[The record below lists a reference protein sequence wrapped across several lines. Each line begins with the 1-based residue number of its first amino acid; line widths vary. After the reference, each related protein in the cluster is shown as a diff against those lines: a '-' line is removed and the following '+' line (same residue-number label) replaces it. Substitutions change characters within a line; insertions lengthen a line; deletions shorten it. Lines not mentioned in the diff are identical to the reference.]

1 MKTSKEPEVTPIE
14 GGKNSDPVLE
24 KEPVITPVDPEPTAT
39 EAGKNSEPTEPTFT
53 QEEVNQLLGKI
64 RSEGRT
70 KGNEQAIDDILEKT
84 GIDSLESLIAI
95 ADEHKELTLSAMTEK
110 ERLESELADSKLAQ
124 ERAEAKEASA
134 TLSANE
140 AVIKSAV
147 VGAAAGRFESAEAAY
162 MLLDTDSLVLA
173 EDGSVEGI
181 EEALDALLETYPF
194 LKKGGVTSIV
204 SPTNPA
210 NPTPPTGRTDEQRRA
225 EYFGRA
231 VTDKFWK
238 GGEVRELV
246 ETD

>member
-1 MKTSKEPEVTPIE
+1 MSEKTEVTPLE
-14 GGKNSDPVLE
+14 GGKNSDPVE
-24 KEPVITPVDPEPTAT
+24 KEPVIEEPTST
-39 EAGKNSEPTEPTFT
+39 DDGKNSEPTAPTFT

-84 GIDSLESLIAI
+84 GIESLEHLIAM
-95 ADEHKELTLSAMTEK
+95 AGEHKELTLSAMTDK
-110 ERLESELADSKLAQ
+110 ERLESELADSKLAE
-124 ERAEAKEASA
+124 ERANAREATATSA
-134 TLSANE
+134 ANE

-181 EEALDALLETYPF
+181 EEALEALLETYPF

-210 NPTPPTGRTDEQRRA
+210 NPDTPSGRTDEQRRK

-231 VTDKFWK
+231 VTDKFWD
-238 GGEVRELV
+238 GGDVRKIV